1 MHADRIRSALDV
13 DNFFGFSFLIWKVNV
28 FYFFRV
34 YNPDKS
40 KGRLE
45 PNILPC
51 ILTGY

>member
-1 MHADRIRSALDV
+1 MHVDRIRSALDV